1 VAELT
6 IFDEKHCHKWAILL
20 KEKRNKLNQI
30 KTTITENNFER
41 AQSLFS
47 EVISGS
53 INGKHS
59 DPGLIG
65 SLLYHMAMVSKM
77 EMETNLLSNEFNSPF
92 SDHNTELQNFYGVF
106 ITDVI
111 ELSKD
116 ILSSDFSKLN
126 SNFTNSLGSSEKINL
141 FTTLFDK
148 TKTVES
154 LFNIRDNGVVL
165 EIEKLFEDWSYHV
178 ILMRLRQE
186 YETIKGLILSSEI
199 EKKHGFSQL
208 QKAMQ
213 KVQKYFGEETVN
225 IALDVTLRVGLHR
238 EKLRTI
244 MLSDHYIKYKMNIET
259 LDGQMEFLNCPI
271 FASHKYISDKLGIP
285 DSVSALFCKYF
296 CYSHAK
302 AMLETVI
309 PFPFT
314 LWHPKRMATH
324 GKCDFYLKLA
334 YSPSADHN
342 KKFIPLVLS
351 WNITRKC
358 NLKCSHCYI
367 NATTKELKNE
377 LTTFEAKNLINQ
389 ISEVSRP
396 LLILSGGEPL
406 LRSDVFELIK
416 YGVLKGLKMGL
427 GSNGSL
433 IDSNVAYNLKKAGIS
448 TVSISLDSC
457 KPMLHDQFRAV
468 AGSWEKAVNAI
479 QVLRENNVLVQV
491 NTTVTQQNYE
501 EIDDIM
507 TLTENLGVENFHLF
521 FLVPTGRG
529 TKMSDITPKKYEEMI
544 KTTFAKTSNHNLNV
558 RPSCAP
564 QFMRIARNQ
573 GLDMRQWI
581 RGCIAGLYY
590 CRIYPDGEITPC
602 PYLPIKLGNIR
613 EKSFKDIW
621 FNSKLFNSLRNFK
634 SLKGKCGYCEYSAL
648 CGGCRARAYGLSSD
662 FIDYCGDLH
671 EPKEL
676 KGDYLAEDPWCT
688 YIPTKSIM
696 K

>member
-1 VAELT
+1 MAELT

-126 SNFTNSLGSSEKINL
+126 SNFTDSLGSSEKINL

-154 LFNIRDNGVVL
+154 LFNIRDIGVVL
-165 EIEKLFEDWSYHV
+165 EIEKLFEDWSYQV

-199 EKKHGFSQL
+199 EKKHGLSQL

-213 KVQKYFGEETVN
+213 KAQKYFGEETVN

-238 EKLRTI
+238 KKLRTI

-416 YGVLKGLKMGL
+416 YGVLKELKMGL

-457 KPMLHDQFRAV
+457 KPNLHDQFRAV
-468 AGSWEKAVNAI
+468 AGSWKKAVNAI

-501 EIDDIM
+501 EIDEIM
-507 TLTENLGVENFHLF
+507 TLAENLGVENFHLF

-529 TKMSDITPKKYEEMI
+529 TKMS
-544 KTTFAKTSNHNLNV
+544 
-558 RPSCAP
+558 
-564 QFMRIARNQ
+564 
-573 GLDMRQWI
+573 
-581 RGCIAGLYY
+581 
-590 CRIYPDGEITPC
+590 
-602 PYLPIKLGNIR
+602 
-613 EKSFKDIW
+613 
-621 FNSKLFNSLRNFK
+621 
-634 SLKGKCGYCEYSAL
+634 
-648 CGGCRARAYGLSSD
+648 
-662 FIDYCGDLH
+662 
-671 EPKEL
+671 
-676 KGDYLAEDPWCT
+676 
-688 YIPTKSIM
+688 
-696 K
+696 

>member
-1 VAELT
+1 VTELT
-6 IFDEKHCHKWAILL
+6 IFDEKHCHKWALLL
-20 KEKRNKLNQI
+20 KEKYNKLNQI
-30 KTTITENNFER
+30 NIFVSENNFDR
-41 AQSLFS
+41 ARALFS

-53 INGKHS
+53 IKGRHS

-77 EMETNLLSNEFNSPF
+77 ETETKLLSKEFNSA
-92 SDHNTELQNFYGVF
+92 SLNHNYLLENFYDIF
-106 ITDVI
+106 FSDVI
-111 ELSKD
+111 ELSKG
-116 ILSSDFSKLN
+116 ILSSDFSKWN
-126 SNFTNSLGSSEKINL
+126 SKFTDSLGSSEKINL

-148 TKTVES
+148 TKIIDS
-154 LFNIRDNGVVL
+154 LFDMHDNRVVL
-165 EIEKLFEDWSYHV
+165 KIEKLFEQWSYQI

-186 YETIKGLILSSEI
+186 YETINGLLLSSEI
-199 EKKHGFSQL
+199 AKKHGLSRL

-213 KVQKYFGEETVN
+213 EVQKHFGEETVN
-225 IALDVTLRVGLHR
+225 IALDVTLKVGLHR

-244 MLSDHYIKYKMNIET
+244 MLSDHYIKYKMNIDT
-259 LDGQMEFLNCPI
+259 LDGHMEFLNCPI
-271 FASHKYISDKLGIP
+271 FGSHKYISDNLGIN
-285 DSVSALFCKYF
+285 DLVSALFCKYF

-302 AMLETVI
+302 AMLETVL

-334 YSPSADHN
+334 YSPTAVQN
-342 KKFIPLVLS
+342 KKFIPLVMS

-367 NATTKELKNE
+367 NATTEELKTE

-406 LRSDVFELIK
+406 LRSDVFEIIK
-416 YGVLKGLKMGL
+416 YGVSKGLKMGL

-433 IDSNVAYNLKKAGIS
+433 IDSNVAINLKKAGIS

-457 KPMLHDQFRAV
+457 KPEFHDQFRAV
-468 AGSWEKAVNAI
+468 AGSWKKAVNAI

-507 TLTENLGVENFHLF
+507 TLAEKLGVENFHLF

-529 TKMSDITPKKYEEMI
+529 VKMSDITPAKYEEMI
-544 KTTFAKTSNHNLNV
+544 KTIFAKTSKHNLNV

-564 QFMRIARNQ
+564 QFMRIARNE

-590 CRIYPDGEITPC
+590 CRVYTDGEITPC

-613 EKSFKDIW
+613 EKSFRDIW
-621 FNSKLFNSLRNFK
+621 FNSKLFNSLRTFK
-634 SLKGKCGYCEYSAL
+634 SLKGKCGYCEYNAL

-676 KGDYLAEDPWCT
+676 KGDYLTEDPWCT
-688 YIPTKSIM
+688 YNPAKPIK